1 MIRRKEEDLP
11 IVTICAW
18 CERLMGLNDPGESTL
33 VSHGICEAC
42 AARQDWRASPTLVVS
57 RRHALLV
64 PVLSQLLRG
73 HPHINV
79 LVDRRNADRRLSE
92 AAALGVDRRAQPDRR
107 QAGSPLVLG

>member
-1 MIRRKEEDLP
+1 
-11 IVTICAW
+11 
-18 CERLMGLNDPGESTL
+18 MGLHEPGESTL

-57 RRHALLV
+57 RQHAALV

-79 LVDRRNADRRLSE
+79 VVDRRSAERRGAE
-92 AAALGVDRRAQPDRR
+92 ARAIGVERRERPDRR